1 QWVSIHAL
9 RNPDRVAYVD
19 GNGGA
24 ETTFTQLEER
34 TNRLADGLRAKGVGP
49 GDRVALLCLNSP
61 QMMEIYLAVAK
72 LGAISV
78 PVNFRLHPE
87 EVRYVLRDSGASVLF
102 VSSSFAGVAREATAG
117 SEVQEVAQVPVAAE
131 RAAGASSQLEELI
144 AAGSP
149 ERVVAAIGHDDVCVI
164 MYTSGTTGRPKG
176 AMLTHGN

>member
-1 QWVSIHAL
+1 MVRTTTATDHGFGQWVSIHAL

-72 LGAISV
+72 L
-78 PVNFRLHPE
+78 
-87 EVRYVLRDSGASVLF
+87 
-102 VSSSFAGVAREATAG
+102 TAG
-117 SEVQEVAQVPVAAE
+117 RLSREVADACIQFHGGMGYMEETWTARYFRDARLGSIGGGADEVMLQVLARLDGLPA
-131 RAAGASSQLEELI
+131 
-144 AAGSP
+144 
-149 ERVVAAIGHDDVCVI
+149 
-164 MYTSGTTGRPKG
+164 
-176 AMLTHGN
+176 